1 MALSTLGRWSAE
13 EVRAAADIAR
23 EKGVG
28 VRLQADGS
36 ISIGIVPPP
45 FQASQADAAGGGSA
59 TEAARVFSP
68 ATLAKRW
75 HCSDHHIRNMVAAG
89 RLAGFNLGGK
99 LLRISREEVER
110 VENSASNVLEAS
122 IDAELIEPP
131 PNAQPQKKE
140 RAKRLDNTVMHALWR
155 RKNEEK
161 GRV

>member
-1 MALSTLGRWSAE
+1 MAQMFGRWSADDL
-13 EVRAAADIAR
+13 RAAADIAK

-28 VRLQADGS
+28 IRLQSDGS

-59 TEAARVFSP
+59 TETTRVFSP

-110 VENSASNVLEAS
+110 IENSASNVLEAS
-122 IDAELIEPP
+122 IDAQLIEPALKP
-131 PNAQPQKKE
+131 LPHKKE
-140 RAKRLDNTVMHALWR
+140 RAKRLDNPLTRARVKALR
-155 RKNEEK
+155 D
-161 GRV
+161 GRG